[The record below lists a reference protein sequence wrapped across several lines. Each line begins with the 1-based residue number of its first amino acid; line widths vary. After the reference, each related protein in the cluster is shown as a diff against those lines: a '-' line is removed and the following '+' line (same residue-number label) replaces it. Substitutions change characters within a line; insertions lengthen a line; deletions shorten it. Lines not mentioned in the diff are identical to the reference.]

1 MLSTTSTKTATNKI
15 VRMNRKKPFTKK
27 KLSIIFKGL
36 PDMLK
41 QQVLEFIGFDPNE
54 PFILNYARKF
64 KTIVKMV
71 NPEFMKEALR
81 FRIRNPPAH
90 LILTDNDNVHVGDAY
105 TIITPRQIQAYTVF
119 VYATND
125 SYHLEIDD
133 KYKKYIRE
141 CNQITKF
148 MDLIRSQNQNPNRS
162 HLTKEEEMERKHKID
177 MRYQMYFCDPKSK
190 SLNPRKK
197 V

>member
-1 MLSTTSTKTATNKI
+1 MLSTTSTTNKI
-15 VRMNRKKPFTKK
+15 VRMNRKKPFSKK

-41 QQVLEFIGFDPNE
+41 QQVLEFIGFDPNA
-54 PFILNYARKF
+54 PFIFNYARKF

-105 TIITPRQIQAYTVF
+105 TIITPRQIQAYTIF
-119 VYATND
+119 AYTINEN
-125 SYHLEIDD
+125 YHLEIDD
-133 KYKKYIRE
+133 KYKKYIRQW
-141 CNQITKF
+141 NKITKF
-148 MDLIRSQNQNPNRS
+148 IDLIRSQNQNPNRS
-162 HLTKEEEMERKHKID
+162 HLTKEEEMERKHKMDI
-177 MRYQMYFCDPKSK
+177 RYYQICFCDPKSK
-190 SLNPRKK
+190 FLNPRKK